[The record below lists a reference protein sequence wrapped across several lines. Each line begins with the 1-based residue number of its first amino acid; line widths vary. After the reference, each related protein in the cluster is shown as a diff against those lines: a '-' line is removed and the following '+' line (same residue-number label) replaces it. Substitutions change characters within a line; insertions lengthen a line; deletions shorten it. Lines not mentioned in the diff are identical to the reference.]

1 MREFVENA
9 YIKIRSG
16 GRLAI
21 QLWSWIFGLVL
32 PGNNFIYII
41 MTSLVGATSRLKE
54 FIGVNRYPAAGLVLS
69 DRSYW
74 RANTVVGRVLGGLK
88 GIKATCGWIGPCPI
102 PEGVKPGWIR
112 VKARFVAF
120 REPDRQYEI
129 EETKTDDGTVTSRQ
143 RTPLTSKVSG
153 HG

>member
-1 MREFVENA
+1 MTLAERWMKSVLVKLPDETKTYCEYHSLVHERQVVEGLIRFAEAINWPHIYEMREFAEDA

-16 GRLAI
+16 GRLPL

-41 MTSLVGATSRLKE
+41 MQSLVGATPGLKE
-54 FIGVNRYPAAGLVLS
+54 SIGVNRYPAAGLVLS

-88 GIKATCGWIGPCPI
+88 GIKAT
-102 PEGVKPGWIR
+102 
-112 VKARFVAF
+112 
-120 REPDRQYEI
+120 
-129 EETKTDDGTVTSRQ
+129 
-143 RTPLTSKVSG
+143 
-153 HG
+153 